1 MRFFANTFPATAL
14 VAALALG
21 VAAQT
26 ANEVVKSVGL
36 ITQTTNNYNTQF
48 KRVSASNMGHESDSV
63 PDGIN
68 ALTDLTTNQ
77 IIDVFLQV
85 CRLTGP
91 NAHATADLTASFI
104 FQDDTPTAL
113 NSRDA
118 ADVVY
123 LYQES
128 VKAAQDLVATL
139 LEDHDLFAE
148 YAVAGRVT
156 QSVRA
161 YRVATMQYMGAI
173 KGVAESRS
181 DDIIG
186 AFDGL
191 AESLEEFIQ
200 LYEQS

>member
-68 ALTDLTTNQ
+68 ALTDITTNQ
-77 IIDVFLQV
+77 IIDVFL
-85 CRLTGP
+85 
-91 NAHATADLTASFI
+91 
-104 FQDDTPTAL
+104 QDDTPTAL